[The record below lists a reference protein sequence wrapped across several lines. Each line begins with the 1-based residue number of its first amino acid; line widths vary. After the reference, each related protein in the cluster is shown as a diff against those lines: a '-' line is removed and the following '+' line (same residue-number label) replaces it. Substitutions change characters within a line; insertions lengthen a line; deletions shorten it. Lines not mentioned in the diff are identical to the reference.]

1 MHSATAFII
10 EPVDPSQFDE
20 FLKYLAD
27 QLSDN
32 GKGATPYFAP
42 LAPGD
47 SLLPPEKVTAFRE
60 GLQLPVGSRG
70 WRRAWAARSAN
81 RELIGHID
89 LRSHQQRYTEHRCLL
104 GMGVHRHHRRL
115 GLGAALIAYAEKW
128 ALANTAIAWI
138 DLQVL
143 SGNEPAMRLYLRAG
157 FTKIGEV
164 PEMFRIEDRS
174 FSDITMTKRLL
185 LKRDGCDSTSN
196 DSTT

>member
-1 MHSATAFII
+1 MQATTGISI
-10 EPVDPSQFDE
+10 EPIDTSQFDE
-20 FLKYLAD
+20 FLKYLGD

-47 SLLPPEKVTAFRE
+47 SLLTPEKVAAFRD

-70 WRRAWAARSAN
+70 WRRAWVARSAN
-81 RELIGHID
+81 RQLIGHVD

-104 GMGVHRHHRRL
+104 GMGVHRQHRRH

-164 PEMFRIEDRS
+164 PEMFRIEGRS
-174 FSDITMTKRLL
+174 FSDITMTKRLS
-185 LKRDGCDSTSN
+185 LKSDSCDSTHAHSWH
-196 DSTT
+196 